1 MDAKGCFGL
10 LSGIVTVATL
20 AVIAVALLLV
30 A

>member
-1 MDAKGCFGL
+1 MDAEGCFGL
-10 LSGIVTVATL
+10 LSGIATSVLL